1 MNSARRP
8 ALTVLDLDVR
18 RNGVPVVRHTSF
30 NIWPSEVV
38 ALVGANGSGKTTLL
52 EAVSG
57 VVKPFEGA
65 IQLHGNDVT
74 NKSRRHRNRCG
85 LRHVRQGRRIFA
97 DLSVEENLRVAS
109 NDVALAYEVF
119 PELRPKARMRSSD
132 LSGGEQQMLV
142 LARALITDPSVLL
155 IDEISLGL
163 APRVIQRL
171 IGVVKSAAEA
181 GVAVL
186 LVEQF
191 ATIALEVAETVL
203 VLARG
208 QVVLEERADVLLKDP
223 SPLHRAYFGPTAV
236 PSREESFRHD

>member
-1 MNSARRP
+1 MNSEPSP
-8 ALTVLDLDVR
+8 ALAVHDLDVR
-18 RNGVPVVRHTSF
+18 RNGVPIVRRTSF
-30 NIWPSEVV
+30 SVRPSEVV
-38 ALVGANGSGKTTLL
+38 AMVGANGSGKTALL
-52 EAVSG
+52 EAISG
-57 VVKPFEGA
+57 VVKPSEGTVH
-65 IQLHGNDVT
+65 LHGNDVT

-97 DLSVEENLRVAS
+97 DLSVEENLRVTS
-109 NDVALAYEVF
+109 NNVARAYEIF
-119 PELRPKARMRSSD
+119 PELQPKARMRSSE

-142 LARALITDPSVLL
+142 LARALITDPSILL

-191 ATIALEVAETVL
+191 GTIALEVAETVL

-208 QVVLEERADVLLKDP
+208 QVVLEEKADVLTKDP
-223 SPLHRAYFGPTAV
+223 SPLHRAYFGRAAD
-236 PSREESFRHD
+236 PS